1 MQINKMKKI
10 IKYTLLIIWMII
22 IFLFSNQPAKESGKL
37 SNSFL
42 EKTITIFYKDINT
55 EKKEQLIKKYGL
67 ITRKLA
73 HFTIY
78 LVLGVLMLSTIS
90 EYNIKTK
97 ILVSITLCF
106 LYALSDEIHQL
117 FIIGRSGEFKDVL
130 IDTAGSFIGINIYNI
145 INKKK

>member
-1 MQINKMKKI
+1 MKKI

-22 IFLFSNQPAKESGKL
+22 IFLFSNQPAKESSKL

-117 FIIGRSGEFKDVL
+117 FIIGRSKEFKDVL

>member
-1 MQINKMKKI
+1 MKKI

-37 SNSFL
+37 SDSFL

>member
-1 MQINKMKKI
+1 MKKI

>member
-1 MQINKMKKI
+1 MKKI
-10 IKYTLLIIWMII
+10 IKYTLLIIWMVI

>member
-1 MQINKMKKI
+1 MKKI

-22 IFLFSNQPAKESGKL
+22 IFLFSNQPAKESSKL

>member
-1 MQINKMKKI
+1 
-10 IKYTLLIIWMII
+10 
-22 IFLFSNQPAKESGKL
+22 
-37 SNSFL
+37 
-42 EKTITIFYKDINT
+42 
-55 EKKEQLIKKYGL
+55 
-67 ITRKLA
+67 
-73 HFTIY
+73 
-78 LVLGVLMLSTIS
+78 MLSTIS

-117 FIIGRSGEFKDVL
+117 FIIGRSKEFKDVL

>member
-1 MQINKMKKI
+1 MKKI

-22 IFLFSNQPAKESGKL
+22 IFLFSNQPAKESSKL

-42 EKTITIFYKDINT
+42 EKTITIFYRDINT

-78 LVLGVLMLSTIS
+78 LVLGVLMLSTLS

-117 FIIGRSGEFKDVL
+117 FIIGRSKEFKDVL

>member
-1 MQINKMKKI
+1 MKKI

-117 FIIGRSGEFKDVL
+117 FIIGRSGEIKDVL